1 MRLRRSTNEVFR
13 VSESSDSRSAAVG
26 FATVVVEH
34 ADSGETLTGA
44 LTGEDGRFL
53 VQGLAQ
59 AEYTIWVS
67 FPGYLTAETD
77 FVIVSPGKA
86 GGFNCEPL
94 KAALDVAATR
104 PLGPP
109 YGWLR

>member
-1 MRLRRSTNEVFR
+1 MTQLVAAQDVRTPATFIEWMARWQKQVPEALDRAVAELDKRLHGQKNR
-13 VSESSDSRSAAVG
+13 VM
-26 FATVVVEH
+26 
-34 ADSGETLTGA
+34 
-44 LTGEDGRFL
+44 
-53 VQGLAQ
+53 
-59 AEYTIWVS
+59 
-67 FPGYLTAETD
+67 
-77 FVIVSPGKA
+77 VSPGKA